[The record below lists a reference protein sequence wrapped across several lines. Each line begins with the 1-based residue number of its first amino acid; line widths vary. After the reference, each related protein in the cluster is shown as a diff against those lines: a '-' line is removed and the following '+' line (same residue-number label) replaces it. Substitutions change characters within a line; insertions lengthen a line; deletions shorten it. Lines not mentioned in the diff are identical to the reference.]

1 MNVRFFFCLICY
13 CLTSYQFLHADEIKS
28 PRINGTNAA
37 VCVSCLQ
44 EDITLVADC
53 VCNEL
58 TVTGNARIQDNV
70 LIQGKVTTKESLVV
84 AEDARIGGTV
94 NADKVIVEHSV
105 VAEAFQADCG
115 SSLDCDLFVQDNAT
129 IANDLSVEG
138 TLTVDTISVA
148 SSVVAS
154 TFETDCGSSLDCDLF
169 VQDNATIAN
178 DLSVGGTLVVDAI
191 NVASSII
198 APTIVASLFETDCGS
213 SLDCD
218 LFVQDSA
225 TITNDLS
232 VGGTLVVDTISVAS
246 SVVASTFETDCGSS
260 LDCDLFVQD
269 NATIAN
275 DLSVGGTLTVDAISV
290 TSSIVAPT
298 IVASLFETDCGSS
311 LDCDLFVQD
320 SATITNDLSV
330 GGTLTVDAITATS
343 SIVAPTIVAS
353 LFETDCGSSLDCDLF
368 VQDSATITNDLSVG
382 GTLTVDAISVT
393 SSIVAP
399 TIVASLFETDC
410 GSSLDCDLFVQDSA
424 TITNDL
430 SVGGTLTVDA
440 ITATSSVIASLFETD
455 CGSSLD
461 CDLFVNNDAT
471 VSDSLSVG
479 CDVTVGCNNEQ
490 YDRCRSWQ
498 YYKKW

>member
-105 VAEAFQADCG
+105 VAEAFQA
-115 SSLDCDLFVQDNAT
+115 
-129 IANDLSVEG
+129 
-138 TLTVDTISVA
+138 
-148 SSVVAS
+148 
-154 TFETDCGSSLDCDLF
+154 DCGSSLDCDLF

-343 SIVAPTIVAS
+343 S
-353 LFETDCGSSLDCDLF
+353 
-368 VQDSATITNDLSVG
+368 
-382 GTLTVDAISVT
+382 
-393 SSIVAP
+393 
-399 TIVASLFETDC
+399 
-410 GSSLDCDLFVQDSA
+410 
-424 TITNDL
+424 
-430 SVGGTLTVDA
+430 
-440 ITATSSVIASLFETD
+440 VIASLFETD